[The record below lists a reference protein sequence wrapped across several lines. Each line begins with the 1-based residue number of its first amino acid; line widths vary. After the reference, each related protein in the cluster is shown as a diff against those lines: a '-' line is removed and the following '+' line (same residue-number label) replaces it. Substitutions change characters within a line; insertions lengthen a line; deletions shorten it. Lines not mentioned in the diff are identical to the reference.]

1 MPLAVEDGLLHPTPR
16 PPVIEDNTF
25 VWGMDDD
32 LGQLWTSLELGLFL
46 LLFSER
52 LLHFPLLAEHQLVP
66 QLQPHQQCAVGPVV
80 AEQLCVGL
88 RFELLHPEF
97 SLMTVSAFLVQ
108 TLPHNSCCSK
118 SGQFH
123 RSIRTEFMKG
133 LTTKADW
140 TTWVES
146 CSLFQYMKIPVG
158 VLPRSCC
165 VVPRSLLTDS
175 AMRR

>member
-1 MPLAVEDGLLHPTPR
+1 M
-16 PPVIEDNTF
+16 DN
-25 VWGMDDD
+25 D

-46 LLFSER
+46 LLFSEW

-66 QLQPHQQCAVGPVV
+66 QLQPHQQCAVRPVV